1 MYEEERLERLSE
13 PISMCLVALGTELTG
28 LCYVQQDPGSP
39 GRAFSE
45 GVRQSHPFMLLH
57 LVLPREVVPNDLSL
71 FRLL

>member
-1 MYEEERLERLSE
+1 MGLA
-13 PISMCLVALGTELTG
+13 ALGTALTG

-45 GVRQSHPFMLLH
+45 GVTQSHLFMLLH
-57 LVLPREVVPNDLSL
+57 LVLPREEVPNDLGP